1 MWNLIMNYRNVTR
14 FSTILLAAA
23 TLGCADDY
31 SFTEPTVPFD
41 ITPAFTSI
49 DEGATTT
56 VAATQNGTA
65 AQVTWSTDDATIATV
80 SASGV
85 VTGLKGGTT
94 AIVATLVSDPTKKRS
109 TSITVV
115 PVPEL
120 VNGVARTGLSSSGA
134 RFSFVFFKVI
144 VPAGKT
150 QLRVTLSG
158 GTGDADLFV
167 RLGSKPTA
175 STYTCSSEF
184 GGNDEVCVINNPA
197 AGTYFVGLM
206 VWDAYAGATLRATVT
221 P

>member
-1 MWNLIMNYRNVTR
+1 MNRRIVTR
-14 FSTILLAAA
+14 LVCTLAAA
-23 TLGCADDY
+23 AALGCTEDY
-31 SFTEPTVPFD
+31 NFTEPVVPFD
-41 ITPAFTSI
+41 ITPTFASI

-56 VAATQNGTA
+56 VQATQGGSA
-65 AQVTWSTDDATIATV
+65 AAVTWSSDDPSIATV
-80 SASGV
+80 SGTGV
-85 VTGLKGGTT
+85 VTGVKGGTT
-94 AIVATLVSDPTKKRS
+94 AIIAKLTADPSKSRA

-120 VNGVARTGLSSSGA
+120 VSGTARTGLSSSGA
-134 RFSFVFFKVI
+134 RGSFVFFKVI

-150 QLRVTLSG
+150 QLRVQLSG

-184 GGNDEVCVINNPA
+184 GGNDELCVINNPA

-206 VWDAYAGATLRATVT
+206 VWDPYSGATLRATVT